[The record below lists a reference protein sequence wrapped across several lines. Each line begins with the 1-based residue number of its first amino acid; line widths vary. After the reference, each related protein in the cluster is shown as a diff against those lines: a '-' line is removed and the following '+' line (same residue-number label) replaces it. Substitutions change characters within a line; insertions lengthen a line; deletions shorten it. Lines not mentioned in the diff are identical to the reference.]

1 MANTQELRRKIKS
14 VRSTAKL
21 TKAMQMVAAA
31 KMARAVERAV
41 ASRPYADSMAALLK
55 QLQGDGVLD
64 HPLLAQ
70 PTTGRHLVILVTS
83 NRGLAGAFNS
93 QVLRA
98 ALDLVDET
106 TDIIAVGRKGQA
118 YLRRFHPDKVV
129 AEFAAPDG
137 AVHFSDGTP
146 IAHLATA
153 GFLGGRYRTVT
164 VVYTAFVSAIRQ
176 AATTLQ
182 LLPLTSTDDSEVAA
196 DGTVVEPSHA
206 AVLDTLLQRA
216 VPLRLFRCLL
226 ESSAAEQSAR
236 MLAMKNATDNANE
249 IVDDLTLTYQ
259 SVRQAG
265 ITRQII
271 EIASGAAALG
281 A

>member
-1 MANTQELRRKIKS
+1 MPNTQELRRKIKS

-41 ASRPYADSMAALLK
+41 ASRPYAQQMDALVGQLRGSMSA
-55 QLQGDGVLD
+55 D
-64 HPLLAQ
+64 HPLLAER
-70 PTTGRHLVILVTS
+70 TEGRQAVILVTS

-93 QVLRA
+93 QAIRA
-98 ALDLVDET
+98 ALARLDAS
-106 TDIIAVGRKGQA
+106 TDVIAVGRKGLA
-118 YLRRFHPDKVV
+118 YFRRFHPDNLV
-129 AEFAAPDG
+129 ADFAAADG
-137 AVHFSDGTP
+137 AVKYADVTP

-153 GFLGGRYRTVT
+153 GFLAGRYRTVT
-164 VVYTAFVSAIRQ
+164 VLYTAFVSAIRQ
-176 AATTLQ
+176 EVRTLQ
-182 LLPLTSTDDSEVAA
+182 LLPLVRSEATGPS
-196 DGTVVEPSHA
+196 DTVTIEPDPA
-206 AVLDTLLQRA
+206 TVLDILLQRA
-216 VPLRLFRCLL
+216 VPMRLFRCLL
-226 ESSAAEQSAR
+226 ESSASEQSAR
-236 MLAMKNATDNANE
+236 MLAMKNATDNAND